1 MQSPQSQLIDI
12 RVNGAPMQVPQA
24 ETLLGLL
31 ERLKL
36 DPARV
41 AIELDRRIV
50 KQPQWGSTRL
60 EEGSAVEIV
69 QFVGG
74 G

>member
-12 RVNGAPMQVPQA
+12 RVNGDPLQVPQA

-31 ERLKL
+31 ERLRL

-50 KQPQWGSTRL
+50 KQPEWGRTPL
-60 EEGSAVEIV
+60 EEGSVVEIV